1 MSKIEYNGSQ
11 INTVKDM
18 KEQILDIA
26 DKLRN
31 EEINSDEA
39 QNLLLCLFDVSGSS
53 LKLDDWDKLVEKEI
67 LILNHDNGSFKKG
80 DEFLFKWSDGISLV
94 VVSNNG
100 NDIYLDRASI
110 LFFNRKEQLSV

>member
-1 MSKIEYNGSQ
+1 
-11 INTVKDM
+11 M

-31 EEINSDEA
+31 GEINSDEA

-53 LKLDDWDKLVEKEI
+53 LKLDDWDKLIKKEI
-67 LILNHDNGSFKKG
+67 LILNHDNGSFKRG
-80 DEFLFKWSDGISLV
+80 EEFLFEWSDGRTL

-100 NDIYLDRASI
+100 SDIYLDRASI
-110 LFFNRKEQLSV
+110 LFFNRKEHLSV